1 MVSYISLLVPSR
13 VLVNRCIASCVL
25 FLYVGSLHA
34 AILDEV
40 ISSSGDATVIADT
53 LIVETPSIVDTA
65 LPPLDPTI
73 EYLTSG
79 STEDI
84 LS

>member
-1 MVSYISLLVPSR
+1 MASHVSLLVPSR

-40 ISSSGDATVIADT
+40 IVPSS
-53 LIVETPSIVDTA
+53 
-65 LPPLDPTI
+65 LDPTI
-73 EYLTSG
+73 AYFTSSG
-79 STEDI
+79 TEDI

>member
-1 MVSYISLLVPSR
+1 MASHVSLLASSR
-13 VLVNRCIASCVL
+13 ILMNRCIAFCVL

-40 ISSSGDATVIADT
+40 IVPSS
-53 LIVETPSIVDTA
+53 
-65 LPPLDPTI
+65 LDPMI
-73 EYLTSG
+73 EYITSG